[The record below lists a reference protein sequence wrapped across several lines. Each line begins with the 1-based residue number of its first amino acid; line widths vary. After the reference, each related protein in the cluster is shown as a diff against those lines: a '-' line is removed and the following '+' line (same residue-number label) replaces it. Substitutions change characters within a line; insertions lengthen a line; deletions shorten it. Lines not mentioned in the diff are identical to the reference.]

1 MDWGFKM
8 FCPQCGKDIKDGA
21 KFCGNCGWA
30 VPNAPV
36 QNAQPAEQRCTSCG
50 TVLKE
55 GARFCPNCGTAVNSA
70 FPQTNTA
77 PASDGASNSPEST
90 SPMLIIVKKIL
101 NEILDSIPFIFLSL
115 VTMTWFVHLL
125 LSGYR
130 FEGIWNWVFFLLTCI
145 PAGVPVFALGDELG
159 KWIRKKIEKGN
170 QKAVPVQQIAAGTST
185 TENTGMNKLIFTAA
199 IVAAGFWY
207 LLLALLLEDVNFSIE
222 NILSDHELVVLS
234 FLLVLSPIS
243 IILSFSGWKKNNRKM
258 VLTAGILYIVSIYG
272 IPSGIMCII
281 VYRKMKKR

>member
-1 MDWGFKM
+1 M

-36 QNAQPAEQRCTSCG
+36 QNVQPTEQRCTSCG

-55 GARFCPNCGTAVNSA
+55 GARFCPNCGGAVNSVS
-70 FPQTNTA
+70 PQTNTA

-90 SPMLIIVKKIL
+90 SPMLIIVKEIVDTIL
-101 NEILDSIPFIFLSL
+101 EDLIPFI
-115 VTMTWFVHLL
+115 VTTPVLMGWGVHLL

-159 KWIRKKIEKGN
+159 KLIRKKIEKGN
-170 QKAVPVQQIAAGTST
+170 QKAVPVQQIATRTST

-281 VYRKMKKR
+281 AFRKMKKE